1 MKASKKFGAFV
12 FFHYIYN
19 HMKLDSLR
27 TLVKEELSKKL
38 NEEYQDKFKMVG
50 MLITNIKKR
59 PQKEIF
65 SDIRSIPGITV
76 ASVKEPMEYSEQN
89 TEKFQSIMTV
99 KVDGH
104 PWIVSSGFDRSKMED
119 IRKAILKVEGVL
131 SYNVNSDNISAL

>member
-1 MKASKKFGAFV
+1 
-12 FFHYIYN
+12 
-19 HMKLDSLR
+19 MKLDNLR
-27 TLVKEELSKKL
+27 ILVKEELSKRL

-65 SDIRSIPGITV
+65 SDIRSIPGVTV

-104 PWIVSSGFDRSKMED
+104 PWITSSGFDRSKMED

-131 SYNVNSDNISAL
+131 SYNVNSDNISPL

>member
-1 MKASKKFGAFV
+1 
-12 FFHYIYN
+12 
-19 HMKLDSLR
+19 MKLNNLR
-27 TLVKEELSKKL
+27 TLVKEELNKVL

-50 MLITNIKKR
+50 MLITNIKQR

-104 PWIVSSGFDRSKMED
+104 PWITKGGFDRSKMD
-119 IRKAILKVEGVL
+119 AIRKEILKVEGVL
-131 SYNVNSDNISAL
+131 TYNVNPDNITSI